1 MSAFLVWYF
10 VTMSNYGTLVYSP
23 PIKDKKECE
32 RIQKVM
38 IDTFP
43 TSIVRNGRCIEMKV
57 IG

>member
-10 VTMSNYGTLVYSP
+10 VTYTTYGGVAYSP

-32 RIQKVM
+32 RIQKVF

-43 TSIVRNGRCIEMKV
+43 TNSIRSGRCIEMKV

>member
-10 VTMSNYGTLVYSP
+10 VTVSGNGAIMYSP

-32 RIQKVM
+32 RIQKIM
-38 IDTFP
+38 IDTFRY
-43 TSIVRNGRCIEMKV
+43 SSAGHGRCIEMKV